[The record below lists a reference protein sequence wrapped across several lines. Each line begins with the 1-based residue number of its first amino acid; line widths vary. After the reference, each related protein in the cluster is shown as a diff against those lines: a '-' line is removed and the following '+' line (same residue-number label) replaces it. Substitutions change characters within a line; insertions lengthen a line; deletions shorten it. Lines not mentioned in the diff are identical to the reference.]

1 MSATMFIYRGLP
13 GSGKTTDAKVK
24 RMAFGGVLAGRDHLR
39 HMIFGA
45 YVLTNEQENTI
56 TNVQRNLIRE
66 SLRAGQNV
74 YVDDMNLRNRYVRDL
89 VEIAVAEGAQWA
101 IRDFTNVPLD
111 RCLKRNALRDR
122 KVPEHVIRNLHGR
135 FIAGKKYPLPFEWV
149 RKSDDLSGFRYYA
162 PDESLPLAVMCD
174 IDGTLAHMSDR
185 DPYDGSRADEDSLN
199 FPVGLTIRLLN
210 DRGVK
215 VLFCSGRSETHR
227 TVTRDWIAEKLSWDA
242 QMVDKSLFMRA
253 EGDRRRDSIVKLEL
267 FDRHI
272 RHNYNVLYVLDD
284 RQQVVDAW
292 RSIGLTVFQVAEGDF

>member
-1 MSATMFIYRGLP
+1 MSATLFIYRGLP
-13 GSGKTTDAKVK
+13 ASGKTTDAEAKK
-24 RMAFGGVLAGRDHLR
+24 RAFGGVLAGRDHLR

-66 SLRAGQNV
+66 SLRAEQNV

-89 VEIAVAEGAQWA
+89 VEIAVAEGAQWV

-122 KVPEHVIRNLHGR
+122 KVPEHVIRNLHSR
-135 FIAGKKYPLPFEWV
+135 FIAGKEYPLPFEWV
-149 RKSDDLSGFRYYA
+149 QKSDDLSGFMHYT

-174 IDGTLAHMSDR
+174 IDGTLALMSDR

-210 DRGVK
+210 DWGVK
-215 VLFCSGRSETHR
+215 ILFCSGRSETHR
-227 TVTRDWIAEKLSWDA
+227 TVTRDWISEKLFWDA
-242 QMVDKSLFMRA
+242 QTVDESLFMRA

-267 FDRHI
+267 FDKYI